1 MDHLDGN
8 FNALNRYIKVS
19 YGDMNMND
27 KDIDVIQTT
36 ETEIGGIKKTLK
48 KFKRKCSVV
57 RVAQAKGWRN
67 VVVLDPKADKKY
79 FFGKVINPPP
89 DINIGDELF
98 IGFEDLPYELPG
110 IKQKIILMTLDGFQL
125 DWTMV

>member
-1 MDHLDGN
+1 
-8 FNALNRYIKVS
+8 
-19 YGDMNMND
+19 MND
-27 KDIDVIQTT
+27 KDIDVVQTT
-36 ETEIGGIKKTLK
+36 ETEIGGLKKSLK

-67 VVVLDPKADKKY
+67 VVVLDSKANKKY

-89 DINIGDELF
+89 EINTGDELF
-98 IGFEDLPYELPG
+98 IGFEELPYELPG

>member
-1 MDHLDGN
+1 MADN
-8 FNALNRYIKVS
+8 N
-19 YGDMNMND
+19 
-27 KDIDVIQTT
+27 IDVVQTT

-48 KFKRKCSVV
+48 KFKRKCTVV

-67 VVVLDPKADKKY
+67 VVVSDSKENKKY

-89 DINIGDELF
+89 EINPGDELF

-125 DWTMV
+125 DWTQV

>member
-1 MDHLDGN
+1 MADN
-8 FNALNRYIKVS
+8 
-19 YGDMNMND
+19 
-27 KDIDVIQTT
+27 DIDVVQTT

-48 KFKRKCSVV
+48 KFKRKCTVV

-67 VVVLDPKADKKY
+67 VVVSDSKENKKY
-79 FFGKVINPPP
+79 FFGKVLNPPP
-89 DINIGDELF
+89 EINPGDELY

-125 DWTMV
+125 DWTQI

>member
-1 MDHLDGN
+1 MADN
-8 FNALNRYIKVS
+8 
-19 YGDMNMND
+19 
-27 KDIDVIQTT
+27 DIDIVQTT

-48 KFKRKCSVV
+48 KFKRKCTVV

-67 VVVLDPKADKKY
+67 VVVFDPKTNKKY
-79 FFGKVINPPP
+79 FFGKVINASPEINP
-89 DINIGDELF
+89 DDELY
-98 IGFEDLPYELPG
+98 IGFEELPYELPG

>member
-1 MDHLDGN
+1 
-8 FNALNRYIKVS
+8 
-19 YGDMNMND
+19 MNVKDND
-27 KDIDVIQTT
+27 DVQTI
-36 ETEIGGIKKTLK
+36 ETEIGGIKKSLK
-48 KFKRKCSVV
+48 KFKRKCAVV

-67 VVVLDPKADKKY
+67 VVVEDSKTNKKY

-89 DINIGDELF
+89 DIKPGDEFF
-98 IGFEDLPYELPG
+98 IGFEELPYDLPG

>member
-1 MDHLDGN
+1 MADN
-8 FNALNRYIKVS
+8 
-19 YGDMNMND
+19 
-27 KDIDVIQTT
+27 DIDVVQTT

-48 KFKRKCSVV
+48 KFKRKCTVV

-67 VVVLDPKADKKY
+67 VVVSESKENKKY

-89 DINIGDELF
+89 EINPGDELF

-125 DWTMV
+125 DWTQV

>member
-1 MDHLDGN
+1 MADN
-8 FNALNRYIKVS
+8 N
-19 YGDMNMND
+19 
-27 KDIDVIQTT
+27 IDVIQTT

-48 KFKRKCSVV
+48 KFKRKCTVI

-67 VVVLDPKADKKY
+67 VVVSDSKENKKY

-89 DINIGDELF
+89 EINPGDELF

-125 DWTMV
+125 DWTQV

>member
-1 MDHLDGN
+1 MADN
-8 FNALNRYIKVS
+8 
-19 YGDMNMND
+19 
-27 KDIDVIQTT
+27 DIDVVQTT

-48 KFKRKCSVV
+48 KFKRKCTVV

-67 VVVLDPKADKKY
+67 VVVSDSKENKKY

-89 DINIGDELF
+89 EINPGDELY

-110 IKQKIILMTLDGFQL
+110 IKQKIILMTHDGFQL
-125 DWTMV
+125 DWTQI

>member
-8 FNALNRYIKVS
+8 FNTLNRYIKVS

-67 VVVLDPKADKKY
+67 VVVHDPKADKKY

-89 DINIGDELF
+89 DISIGDELF

>member
-1 MDHLDGN
+1 MADN
-8 FNALNRYIKVS
+8 
-19 YGDMNMND
+19 
-27 KDIDVIQTT
+27 DIDVIQTT
-36 ETEIGGIKKTLK
+36 ETEIGGTKKILK
-48 KFKRKCSVV
+48 KFKRKCTVV

-67 VVVLDPKADKKY
+67 VVVSDPKANNKY
-79 FFGKVINPPP
+79 FFGKVVNSPPEINP
-89 DINIGDELF
+89 GDELY

>member
-1 MDHLDGN
+1 MADN
-8 FNALNRYIKVS
+8 
-19 YGDMNMND
+19 
-27 KDIDVIQTT
+27 DIDVVQTT

-48 KFKRKCSVV
+48 KFKRKCTVV

-67 VVVLDPKADKKY
+67 VVVSDSKENKKY
-79 FFGKVINPPP
+79 FFGKVVNPPP
-89 DINIGDELF
+89 EINPGDELF

-125 DWTMV
+125 DWTQI

>member
-1 MDHLDGN
+1 MADN
-8 FNALNRYIKVS
+8 
-19 YGDMNMND
+19 
-27 KDIDVIQTT
+27 DIDVVQTT
-36 ETEIGGIKKTLK
+36 ETEIGGMKKTLK
-48 KFKRKCSVV
+48 KFKRKCTVV

-67 VVVLDPKADKKY
+67 VVVSDSKENKKY
-79 FFGKVINPPP
+79 FFGKVINSPPV
-89 DINIGDELF
+89 INPGDELY